1 MKSELKEC
9 VFEKEFGYSF
19 GIDSFS
25 TRGENYPLQKT
36 VVDHNQKRVITMRRQ
51 EISD

>member
-1 MKSELKEC
+1 MKSELKKYI
-9 VFEKEFGYSF
+9 VGKELGNSL
-19 GIDSFS
+19 GIDGFVAW
-25 TRGENYPLQKT
+25 GENYPLQKT